1 MFLACKPKG
10 MAIDGDGKISG
21 KQRIESVPIEAGGQ
35 LAGHDKKTLED
46 ALNESMQK
54 VLKTARGEQA
64 DQFGGVPLPNGTT
77 ADFGRMDYKIATKP
91 DAWYR
96 YKSEK
101 NSNDTDRSEEVVRA
115 LASFIGAGAPSRRGL
130 GGAVWTATL
139 EPEPARPCRA
149 GSGSASKRSKPL

>member
-1 MFLACKPKG
+1 
-10 MAIDGDGKISG
+10 
-21 KQRIESVPIEAGGQ
+21 
-35 LAGHDKKTLED
+35 
-46 ALNESMQK
+46 MQK

-101 NSNDTDRSEEVVRA
+101 NSNDNDRSEEVVRA
-115 LASFIGAGAPSRRGL
+115 LASYTGSDKAVTVLAAVLGQAPML
-130 GGAVWTATL
+130 CLKDFLTA
-139 EPEPARPCRA
+139 AD
-149 GSGSASKRSKPL
+149 GKGVI